1 MSIDNFFTVP
11 VTVKKKGTTASR
23 FGRKV
28 GGSDIVI
35 TGRLEEAKNLTLEIA
50 GREVSVDAIFYCP
63 PDSNIQ
69 EEDRLELPLDIGEPM
84 EVLRV
89 KRTRHKDGSVHHL
102 KVECGRTQR
111 GRAS

>member
-1 MSIDNFFTVP
+1 MAIESFYTVP
-11 VTVKKKGTTASR
+11 VTVKKKGSTVDDY
-23 FGRKV
+23 GQKV
-28 GGSDIVI
+28 DASDIVV
-35 TGRLEEAKNLTLEIA
+35 TGRLQEANNLTLEIA

-63 PDSNIQ
+63 ANSNIQ
-69 EEDRLELPLDIGEPM
+69 EEDRLELPQNLGEPM

-89 KRTRHKDGSVHHL
+89 KNTRHKDGSIHHL

>member
-1 MSIDNFFTVP
+1 MSIDSFFNVS
-11 VTVKKKGTTASR
+11 VTVKKKGATSTR

-28 GGSDIVI
+28 DGSDIVVK
-35 TGRLEEAKNLTLEIA
+35 GRLEEAKNLTLEIA
-50 GREVSVDAIFYCP
+50 GREVSVDAVFYCP
-63 PDSNIQ
+63 PNSNIQ
-69 EEDRLELPLDIGEPM
+69 EEDRLELPLDLGEPM

-89 KRTRHKDGSVHHL
+89 KRTRDKDGSVHHL